1 MRALRIGLLGDFLP
15 GLRHFLQEFAV
26 LLALGLASQ
35 AAAFLRKP
43 QELRCLF
50 HVGNNR
56 AGGGAVPQC
65 ITGYADG
72 TFSSRPHESGG
83 PRKVRVPTLALRAWP
98 RLRFSRP
105 IGSLAVGFE
114 SKSRK
119 FVARYR
125 GRGDGNSFSAL
136 LRVAA

>member
-26 LLALGLASQ
+26 LLALSLASQ

-50 HVGNNR
+50 HVRKNR
-56 AGGGAVPQC
+56 AVAATVPKR

-72 TFSSRPHESGG
+72 TFSSRPPESGG
-83 PRKVRVPTLALRAWP
+83 PRKVEVPTLAWRAWP
-98 RLRFSRP
+98 RLRFSRA

-125 GRGDGNSFSAL
+125 GEGNSFSAL

>member
-26 LLALGLASQ
+26 LLALSLASQ

-50 HVGNNR
+50 HVRKNR
-56 AGGGAVPQC
+56 AVAATVPKR

-72 TFSSRPHESGG
+72 TFSSRPPESGG
-83 PRKVRVPTLALRAWP
+83 PRKVGVPTLAWRAWP
-98 RLRFSRP
+98 RLRFSRA
-105 IGSLAVGFE
+105 ISSLAVGFE

-119 FVARYR
+119 FIARYR
-125 GRGDGNSFSAL
+125 GEGNSFSAL